1 MSPPACTL
9 VRCLAALCLDPQV
22 PSSGAGVTVEDGPRR
37 TEPQPPPP
45 APRCRGTVPELS
57 QHADGTVT
65 KGGLVLN
72 QKGVRR
78 GDRIRQK
85 ENVLVLTE
93 QKLQILP
100 FAKPEVPLPP

>member
-1 MSPPACTL
+1 M
-9 VRCLAALCLDPQV
+9 
-22 PSSGAGVTVEDGPRR
+22 
-37 TEPQPPPP
+37 
-45 APRCRGTVPELS
+45 
-57 QHADGTVT
+57 
-65 KGGLVLN
+65 VLN

>member
-1 MSPPACTL
+1 M
-9 VRCLAALCLDPQV
+9 
-22 PSSGAGVTVEDGPRR
+22 EDGPRR
-37 TEPQPPPP
+37 TEPQPHPPP
-45 APRCRGTVPELS
+45 PDAGGRFLS
-57 QHADGTVT
+57 SARTRMGTVT

-72 QKGVRR
+72 QKGVGR

-100 FAKPEVPLPP
+100 FSKPEVPLPP

>member
-1 MSPPACTL
+1 MGLGGQSH
-9 VRCLAALCLDPQV
+9 
-22 PSSGAGVTVEDGPRR
+22 S
-37 TEPQPPPP
+37 PPPP
-45 APRCRGTVPELS
+45 DAGGQFLS
-57 QHADGTVT
+57 SASTRIGTVT

-72 QKGVRR
+72 QKSVQT

-100 FAKPEVPLPP
+100 FSKQEVPLPP